1 MEIELGK
8 INDTCGA
15 PRVNLITVRVLQV
28 SFFAQNKG
36 GFMENSNY
44 LGTEKVGNLLRR
56 FAIPCIFSLIISCLY
71 NIVDQIFV
79 GNGVGYLGN
88 AATGVIFPITVVG
101 WGLSLFFGDGAAA
114 ALSVSLGRGET
125 KDIHRSVGSAIMG
138 SFLSGVVVIVIAYL
152 WGDGLLRLIG
162 ATDAN
167 IQMAHDYGAIIFI
180 MMPLAMTQNTLASII
195 RADGSPKYAMMAM
208 LTGAV
213 INIIGDPVAIFALD
227 MGIKGAAWA
236 TIIGQFV
243 SFLICAAYLRNSKTF
258 RVSAGSFK
266 PSIMLLKP
274 VMALGTSSLLTQL
287 SIVVITVV
295 NNILL
300 VKYGARS
307 AYGADIPLAAF
318 VVIMKL
324 FQIVLNVA
332 IGIAAGAQ
340 PIVGYNYGAKNY
352 DRVRELLKLM
362 IKWTVIVGLV
372 CTIAFEAIPGVFIRM
387 FGSADDPVYF
397 DFAVLCL
404 RIYLSLILVTCV
416 QKVCAIFLQSI
427 GKAKAA
433 APLSVLRDVLLIVFS
448 LLIPIA
454 MGVTGI
460 FWAAPL
466 ADIMAILVTVT
477 VMVRIW
483 KELAHGTKAEEPVA
497 AIRPSRQGVIITIA
511 REHGSAGKRIGQLA
525 AKRLNIPCYYKELV
539 AVAAQESGL
548 AQEFISSI
556 NSDENAIMRELYL
569 TADPVKRA
577 IEAQEK
583 AIRRIADAGSCVI
596 IGRSADYVLRNYQDV
611 VRIFIYAPKSYR
623 EKKVMEMYGDSPEDA
638 KKSIARSDAAR
649 AAYYKS
655 VSGKEWGNPHGYE
668 LCIDA
673 SVGEEAVADLIC
685 SYIAGVGR
693 S

>member
-1 MEIELGK
+1 
-8 INDTCGA
+8 
-15 PRVNLITVRVLQV
+15 
-28 SFFAQNKG
+28 
-36 GFMENSNY
+36 MENSNY
-44 LGTEKVGNLLRR
+44 LGTERVGKLLRQ
-56 FAIPCIFSLIISCLY
+56 FAIPCICSLIISCLY

-101 WGLSLFFGDGAAA
+101 WGLSLLFGDGAAA
-114 ALSVSLGRGET
+114 FLSVSLGRGET
-125 KDIHRSVGSAIMG
+125 KDIHRSVGSAILG
-138 SFLSGVVVIVIAYL
+138 SFLSGVVVIAIAYL
-152 WGDGLLRLIG
+152 CGDGLLRMIG

-167 IQMAHDYGAIIFI
+167 IQMAHDYGVIIFA

-195 RADGSPKYAMMAM
+195 RADGSPEYAMVAM

-236 TIIGQFV
+236 TILGQFV
-243 SFLICAAYLRNSKTF
+243 SFLICAAYLRHPKTF
-258 RVSAGSFK
+258 RVGIGSFR
-266 PSIMLLKP
+266 PGMALLKP

-318 VVIMKL
+318 VIIMKL

-352 DRVRELLKLM
+352 GRVRELLKLM
-362 IKWTVIVGLV
+362 IKWTVIVGLACMV
-372 CTIAFEAIPGVFIRM
+372 LFEAVPGVFIRM

-397 DFAVLCL
+397 EFAILCL
-404 RIYLSLILVTCV
+404 RIYLSLILVTCA

-433 APLSVLRDVLLIVFS
+433 APLSILRDVLLIVFS
-448 LLIPIA
+448 LLIPAAI
-454 MGVTGI
+454 GVTGI
-460 FWAAPL
+460 FWAAPIADVL
-466 ADIMAILVTVT
+466 AIAATAA
-477 VMVRIW
+477 VMVRVW
-483 KELAHGTKAEEPVA
+483 KELGHGVKVKESEAV
-497 AIRPSRQGVIITIA
+497 IQPSHKGAVITIA
-511 REHGSAGKRIGQLA
+511 REHGSAGKRIGQMA
-525 AKRLNIPCYYKELV
+525 AEKLDIPCYYKELM

-548 AQEFISSI
+548 AQEFISNL
-556 NSDENAIMRELYL
+556 NSDENAVMRELYL

-577 IEAQEK
+577 IAAQEK
-583 AIRRIADAGSCVI
+583 AIRHIADAGSCVI
-596 IGRSADYVLRNYQDV
+596 VGRSADYVLRNYPDL
-611 VRIFIYAPKSYR
+611 VRIFIYAPESYR
-623 EKKVMEMYGDSPEDA
+623 EKKIMEMYGDSPDAA

-649 AAYYKS
+649 SSYYKS
-655 VSGKEWGNPHGYE
+655 ISGQEWGNPHGYE

-673 SVGEEAVADLIC
+673 SVGEEAAADMIC
-685 SYIAGVGR
+685 SYIRRIGR
-693 S
+693 C

>member
-1 MEIELGK
+1 
-8 INDTCGA
+8 
-15 PRVNLITVRVLQV
+15 
-28 SFFAQNKG
+28 
-36 GFMENSNY
+36 MENSNY
-44 LGTEKVGNLLRR
+44 LGTERVGKLLRQ
-56 FAIPCIFSLIISCLY
+56 FAIPCICSLIISCLY

-101 WGLSLFFGDGAAA
+101 WGLSLLFGDGAAA
-114 ALSVSLGRGET
+114 SLSVSLGRGET
-125 KDIHRSVGSAIMG
+125 KDIHRSVGSAVLG
-138 SFLSGVVVIVIAYL
+138 SFLSGVVVIAIAYL
-152 WGDGLLRLIG
+152 CGDGLLRMIG

-167 IQMAHDYGAIIFI
+167 IQMAHDYGVIIFA

-195 RADGSPKYAMMAM
+195 RADGSPKYAMAAM
-208 LTGAV
+208 LTGAI

-236 TIIGQFV
+236 TILGQFV
-243 SFLICAAYLRNSKTF
+243 SFLICAAYLRRPKTF
-258 RVSAGSFK
+258 RVGIGSFR
-266 PSIMLLKP
+266 PGMALLKP

-340 PIVGYNYGAKNY
+340 PIVGYNYGAENY
-352 DRVRELLKLM
+352 GRVRELLKLM

-372 CTIAFEAIPGVFIRM
+372 CMVLFEAVPGVFIRM

-397 DFAVLCL
+397 EFAVLCL
-404 RIYLSLILVTCV
+404 RIYLSLILVTCA

-433 APLSVLRDVLLIVFS
+433 APLSVLRDVLLIIFS
-448 LLIPIA
+448 LLIPTAI
-454 MGVTGI
+454 GVTGI
-460 FWAAPL
+460 FWAAPIADVL
-466 ADIMAILVTVT
+466 AIAVTAA
-477 VMVRIW
+477 VMVRVW
-483 KELAHGTKAEEPVA
+483 KELGKEKKVQDPAAA
-497 AIRPSRQGVIITIA
+497 AIRPSRRGAVITIA
-511 REHGSAGKRIGQLA
+511 REHGSAGKRIGQMVAEKLD
-525 AKRLNIPCYYKELV
+525 IPCYYKELV
-539 AVAAQESGL
+539 AVAARESGL
-548 AQEFISSI
+548 AQEFISNL
-556 NSDENAIMRELYL
+556 NSDENAVMRELYL
-569 TADPVKRA
+569 TTDPVKRA
-577 IEAQEK
+577 VAAQEK
-583 AIRRIADAGSCVI
+583 AICHIADAGSCVI
-596 IGRSADYVLRNYQDV
+596 IGRSADYVLRNYPDV
-611 VRIFIYAPKSYR
+611 VRIFIYAPKNYR
-623 EKKVMEMYGDSPEDA
+623 EKKVMEMYGDSPEAA

-649 AAYYKS
+649 SAYYKS
-655 VSGKEWGNPHGYE
+655 VSGQEWGNPHGYE

-673 SVGEEAVADLIC
+673 SVGEEAAADLIC
-685 SYIAGVGR
+685 SYIR
-693 S
+693 RMCI

>member
-1 MEIELGK
+1 MQNQRHMWRTARKSDYG
-8 INDTCGA
+8 TGA
-15 PRVNLITVRVLQV
+15 ASVVFCAKKENQI
-28 SFFAQNKG
+28 
-36 GFMENSNY
+36 MENSNY
-44 LGTEKVGNLLRR
+44 LGTERVGKLLRQ
-56 FAIPCIFSLIISCLY
+56 FAIPCICSLIISCLY

-101 WGLSLFFGDGAAA
+101 WGLSLLFGDGAAA
-114 ALSVSLGRGET
+114 SLSVSLGRGET
-125 KDIHRSVGSAIMG
+125 KDIHRSVGSAVLG
-138 SFLSGVVVIVIAYL
+138 SFLSGVVVIAIAYL
-152 WGDGLLRLIG
+152 CGDGLLRMIG

-167 IQMAHDYGAIIFI
+167 IQMAHDYGVIIFA

-195 RADGSPKYAMMAM
+195 RADGSPKYAMAAM

-236 TIIGQFV
+236 TILGQFV
-243 SFLICAAYLRNSKTF
+243 SFLICAAYLKHPKTF
-258 RVSAGSFK
+258 QVGIGSFR
-266 PSIMLLKP
+266 PSMALLKP

-340 PIVGYNYGAKNY
+340 PIVGYNYGAENY
-352 DRVRELLKLM
+352 GRVRELLKLM

-372 CTIAFEAIPGVFIRM
+372 CMVLFEAVPGVFIRM

-397 DFAVLCL
+397 EFAVLCL
-404 RIYLSLILVTCV
+404 RIYLSLILVTCA

-433 APLSVLRDVLLIVFS
+433 APLSVLRDVLLIIFS
-448 LLIPIA
+448 LLIPTAI
-454 MGVTGI
+454 GVTGI
-460 FWAAPL
+460 FWAAPIADVL
-466 ADIMAILVTVT
+466 AIAVTAA
-477 VMVRIW
+477 VMVRVW
-483 KELAHGTKAEEPVA
+483 KELGKEKKAQDPAAA
-497 AIRPSRQGVIITIA
+497 AIRPSRRGAVITIA
-511 REHGSAGKRIGQLA
+511 REHGSAGKRIGQMVAEKLD
-525 AKRLNIPCYYKELV
+525 IPCYYKELV
-539 AVAAQESGL
+539 AVAARESGL
-548 AQEFISSI
+548 AQEFISNL
-556 NSDENAIMRELYL
+556 NSDENAVMRELYL

-577 IEAQEK
+577 VAAQEK
-583 AIRRIADAGSCVI
+583 AICHIADAGSCVI
-596 IGRSADYVLRNYQDV
+596 IGRSADYVLRNYPDV
-611 VRIFIYAPKSYR
+611 VRIFIYAPKNYR
-623 EKKVMEMYGDSPEDA
+623 EKKVMEMYGDSPEAA

-649 AAYYKS
+649 SAYYKS
-655 VSGKEWGNPHGYE
+655 VSGQEWGNPHGYE

-673 SVGEEAVADLIC
+673 SVGEEAAADLIC
-685 SYIAGVGR
+685 SYIR
-693 S
+693 RMCL